1 LADFFK
7 LTSAMSRLA
16 LVSKVLCDRELFE
29 LRRVNEKQRLELNAL
44 KLDMF
49 WREYDISKLR
59 RIISLV
65 RIHYRTRDN
74 ITDDWTSHIE
84 PIMRE
89 FGIVVQITDDNP
101 TRGILEEPFGEYYM
115 PRSELDVHLT
125 CNRYYTITSYGA
137 KLWKARS
144 VDDPELLKLK
154 ALYDDVRG
162 AVNNAGTLSQV
173 FNRPLVGATSAI

>member
-1 LADFFK
+1 MF
-7 LTSAMSRLA
+7 SRLA
-16 LVSKVLCDRELFE
+16 LVSKVLCDRELIE
-29 LRRVNEKQRLELNAL
+29 MRQENERQRHEINAL
-44 KLDMF
+44 KLELF

-74 ITDDWTSHIE
+74 ITDQTDWTLHIE

-101 TRGILEEPFGEYYM
+101 TRGIFEEPFGEYYM

-125 CNRYYTITSYGA
+125 CTRHYTITSYGA
-137 KLWKARS
+137 KLWKAKS

-154 ALYDDVRG
+154 ALYNDVRG
-162 AVNNAGTLSQV
+162 AVNNAGTLSRV
-173 FNRPLVGATSAI
+173 FSRPLVANGAN